1 MTDYKKEINAADQ
14 PRVAAGSLKNS
25 AGSRQKSFQIVTLG
39 CKVNQYES
47 EAIREIFLA
56 DGYRESAALETA
68 DVYIVNTC
76 TVTNIAA
83 KKSRQILARGK
94 KKNPH
99 CVVIAVGCYVQ
110 REHQLLKESLG
121 VDILIGNHH
130 KKDILALL
138 GDFYRGR
145 ETVDVV
151 EEGYHKPEYEELQIA
166 GRHDRARATIKVQ
179 DGCNQFCTYC
189 IIPFARG
196 RVRSRRPG
204 RILEEIKG
212 LTEAGYQEFVITGIH
227 LTSYG
232 LDFSEKISLIDL
244 LEEIDRIDGVRRI
257 RLGSLE
263 PRLITPEFA
272 ERIAGLKHLCPH
284 FHLSLQSG
292 SDAVLARM
300 NRRYRTAD
308 FAAGVR
314 LLRQVY
320 AVPAITTDII
330 VGFPGESEAEFNEGL
345 AFVKEIGFADLH
357 VFKYSKRAGTKAADM
372 PDQVAEEIKNARS
385 SRMIALGEAAK
396 RDYLQRFIG
405 RTAEVLSEEQVQAA
419 GQNYTVGH
427 TREYI
432 KAYLPAADKEPME
445 TGVRLGELY
454 ADGMKAEWL
463 DAD

>member
-1 MTDYKKEINAADQ
+1 MDYSIEKNTASQPGAA
-14 PRVAAGSLKNS
+14 VAMGISRAD
-25 AGSRQKSFQIVTLG
+25 SRQKTFHILTLG

-76 TVTNIAA
+76 TVTNVAA
-83 KKSRQILARGK
+83 KKSRQMLARGK
-94 KKNPH
+94 KKNPN

-110 REHQLLKESLG
+110 REHQLLRELG
-121 VDILIGNHH
+121 IDILIGNDR
-130 KKDILALL
+130 KKEILTLL
-138 GDFYRGR
+138 SDYYRGR
-145 ETVDVV
+145 EIVDAVV
-151 EEGYHKPEYEELQIA
+151 EGYHKPEYEELVIA
-166 GRHDRARATIKVQ
+166 NQHERARATIKIQ

-204 RILEEIKG
+204 RILEEIRG
-212 LTEAGYQEFVITGIH
+212 LVAAGYQEFVITGIH

-232 LDFSEKISLIDL
+232 LDFTEEIGLIDL
-244 LEEIDRIDGVRRI
+244 LEEIDQIEGVRRI

-272 ERIAGLKHLCPH
+272 ERIAKRKHLCPH

-292 SDAVLARM
+292 SDAVLAGM

-308 FAAGVR
+308 FAAGIR

-320 AVPAITTDII
+320 AAPAITTDVI
-330 VGFPGESEAEFNEGL
+330 VGFPGESDTDFADSL
-345 AFVKEIGFADLH
+345 QFVKEIGFADLH
-357 VFKYSKRAGTKAADM
+357 VFKYSKRVGTKAADM
-372 PDQVAEEIKNARS
+372 PNQVAEEVKNARS
-385 SRMIALGEAAK
+385 SQMIALGEASK
-396 RDYLQRFIG
+396 RAYLQGFIG
-405 RTAEVLSEEQVQAA
+405 KTAEVLPEEEVQVA
-419 GQNYTVGH
+419 GQRYTVGH

-432 KAYLPAADKEPME
+432 KVYLPVAEKEPTE
-445 TGVRLGELY
+445 AAVRLGELF
-454 ADGMKAEWL
+454 ADGMKAEWEER
-463 DAD
+463 

>member
-1 MTDYKKEINAADQ
+1 MTDHIIGKNATAQ
-14 PRVAAGSLKNS
+14 PKLTAGSLKTGAS
-25 AGSRQKSFQIVTLG
+25 GRQKSFHILTLG

-56 DGYRESAALETA
+56 DGYRESTALETA

-83 KKSRQILARGK
+83 KKSRQMLARGK
-94 KKNPH
+94 KKNPD

-110 REHQLLKESLG
+110 REHQTLKESLG
-121 VDILIGNHH
+121 IDILIGNHR
-130 KKDILALL
+130 KKEILTLL

-145 ETVDVV
+145 EIVDAV
-151 EEGYHKPEYEELQIA
+151 EEGYHKPEYEDLRIA
-166 GRHDRARATIKVQ
+166 GRHERARATIKVQ

-212 LTEAGYQEFVITGIH
+212 LAEAGYQEFVITGIH

-232 LDFSEKISLIDL
+232 LDFSEEIGLIDL
-244 LEEIDRIDGVRRI
+244 LEEIDRVEGVRRI

-272 ERIAGLKHLCPH
+272 DRIAKLKHLCPH

-292 SDAVLARM
+292 SDAVLAGM

-314 LLRQVY
+314 LLRQIY
-320 AVPAITTDII
+320 EAPAITTDII
-330 VGFPGESEAEFNEGL
+330 VGFPGESEAEFEEGL
-345 AFVKEIGFADLH
+345 EFVREIGFADLH
-357 VFKYSKRAGTKAADM
+357 VFKYSKRAGTKAANM
-372 PDQVAEEIKNARS
+372 PNQVAEEVKNIRS
-385 SRMIALGEAAK
+385 SQMIALGEASK
-396 RDYLQRFIG
+396 RAYLQGFIG
-405 RTAEVLSEEQVQAA
+405 RMAEILPEEEVQLD
-419 GQNYTVGH
+419 GRNYTVGH

-432 KAYLPAADKEPME
+432 KAYLPAADKEPVE
-445 TGVRLGELY
+445 ISVKLGEVY
-454 ADGMKAEWL
+454 ADGMTAEWR
-463 DAD
+463 